1 MAASLLA
8 SFVTLSCLFTVSFC
22 FQTKRFSLPM
32 AGRDWSPA
40 GATWY
45 GSPQG
50 AGSDGGACGY
60 GKAVEEAPF
69 SAMISA
75 GSPSIFESGKG
86 CGSCYQVRCTTH
98 KACSGKPVTVVIADF
113 SCPVGVCYKEPA
125 HFDFSG
131 TAFGAMALPGMA
143 DELRHAGYLHIEYSR
158 VACEYPGKTITF
170 HVGTG
175 SNPYYL
181 AVVVE
186 FEDGDGDLAAVD
198 IKEGS
203 GEWRPMRQSWGAVWR
218 LDPESA
224 LHGPFSIQLTSK
236 YSGKKLV
243 ANNVIP
249 EGWKAGATYRSFV
262 NYS

>member
-22 FQTKRFSLPM
+22 LKTKRFSLPM
-32 AGRDWSPA
+32 AGRGWSPA

-45 GSPQG
+45 GSAHG

-60 GKAVEEAPF
+60 GDAVGQAPI
-69 SAMISA
+69 SAMIAA

-86 CGSCYQVRCTTH
+86 CGACYQVRCTTH
-98 KACSGKPVTVVIADF
+98 KACSGKPVTVVITD
-113 SCPVGVCYKEPA
+113 SCPGGTCLRESA
-125 HFDFSG
+125 HFDLSG
-131 TAFGAMALPGMA
+131 TAFGAMARPGMA
-143 DELRHAGYLHIEYSR
+143 DELRNAGILPIQYSR

-170 HVGTG
+170 HVEAGC
-175 SNPYYL
+175 NPYYF
-181 AVVVE
+181 AMVVE
-186 FEDGDGDLAAVD
+186 FEDGDGDLAAVE
-198 IKEGS
+198 IKDGS
-203 GEWRPMRQSWGAVWR
+203 NAWRAMTQSWGAVWR
-218 LDPESA
+218 LDSGSV
-224 LHGPFSIQLTSK
+224 LHAPFSIQLTSQ

-249 EGWKAGATYRSFV
+249 AGWKPGATYRSFV